1 MFKRIVTTLIAV
13 SMLVFLPMGPVNMNA
28 SGAETNIKLIVDGND
43 ITEQAAPVIVENRVL
58 VPVRFVVEELGAQ
71 VSWNGESR
79 TVEVNKG
86 DDYLKLII
94 DSRLVQYDHG
104 ETYELIDVAPMIIN
118 DLTYVPLRIVGSALG
133 IGIEWDDDS
142 RTVYV
147 DSDKSFEVESFYGMD
162 IVSLKD
168 GQTINGKTDIRIE
181 VSEEYKDIEG
191 QVRILLLD
199 GDTATGFIKDRG
211 SVTDT
216 SFTFIPGIKDNGH
229 KLIAGVLYDE
239 DGEFVAGDV
248 VSVTIEVQP
257 EIDLP
262 EIEDYSHYQD
272 SIEVMPDLN
281 FLAEYVEY
289 EFWNEKKDMVF
300 KSGKRDPYGSYTWS
314 PFLEEAGEY
323 TMKATAFDSAGNS
336 YESREFNVTLDVE
349 RELYIKGVSDDMTVD
364 KPLTLAAGRNFDVTD
379 IQYIIKNPDTGE
391 ETLIAKV
398 PYGGYEWFPSVED
411 GFQGEMEVITRVKDI
426 DEDYYDKLTVTD
438 EILLHDFESL
448 DGLIFTQYPDDS
460 QGRMALNFRKVEG
473 ESSVKLSYDFT
484 TMIFDDQSIA
494 FIELGE
500 NGMPL
505 DGQPDGISMWVYG
518 DQSDHWLRCRIYD
531 ADGYKYKLDFADEV
545 DWHGWKKVTAV
556 IPDDVTYPVMLKDIY
571 IAEIEYED
579 RDKGGICIDS
589 LTADYIRPLDSEEIP
604 GNYHDSSPVKVIVD
618 GSPKLLLRGIGPGQ
632 VLTKNTDLSVSCN
645 VDLEKV
651 EYYLENLKTGV
662 SRLLGEND
670 ADYGFEYVLNNLDEG
685 QVSIYA
691 KGYYEGKEL
700 VSDAVQ
706 LEIYTGEIYGSKP
719 IIEKSEFMGFASEM
733 AVQSYEDTGMSA
745 ALQTAQAILETGWG
759 QYVPVD
765 KYSGEFSNNLFGI
778 KGSASNGSVLVNT
791 WEVYNGVYFRVDD
804 YFRAYKDPYESW
816 KDHKSLLLEK
826 ERYGIFRDVMHDYIL
841 GAYAIRRAGYA
852 TDPEYPL
859 KLINIIEYYDLYE
872 LDRVSI

>member
-13 SMLVFLPMGPVNMNA
+13 SMLVFLPMGPVNMKA

-71 VSWNGESR
+71 VSWNGESL

-323 TMKATAFDSAGNS
+323 TMKATAFDSDGNS
-336 YESREFNVTLDVE
+336 YESREFNVTQDVE

-632 VLTKNTDLSVSCN
+632 VVTKNTDLYVSCN
-645 VDLEKV
+645 MELDRV
-651 EYYLENLKTGV
+651 EYYMVDLKTGV
-662 SRLLGEND
+662 SRFLGESD
-670 ADYGFEYVLNNLDEG
+670 ADSRFEYVLDDTDAGE
-685 QVSIYA
+685 VTIYA

-700 VSDAVQ
+700 VSDEVQ
-706 LEIYTGEIYGSKP
+706 VEIYTREIYSSQP
-719 IIEKSEFMGFASEM
+719 VIEKSKFMDLASEM
-733 AVQSYEDTGMSA
+733 AVDSYERTGMSA

-852 TDPEYPL
+852 TDPEYPA